1 MIPAV
6 VCYCAQTFA
15 GVLGPSRNLI
25 NPLLGPSLL
34 VKIDI
39 APVRSALRFQILN
52 QAEVAE

>member
-34 VKIDI
+34 VKIDM